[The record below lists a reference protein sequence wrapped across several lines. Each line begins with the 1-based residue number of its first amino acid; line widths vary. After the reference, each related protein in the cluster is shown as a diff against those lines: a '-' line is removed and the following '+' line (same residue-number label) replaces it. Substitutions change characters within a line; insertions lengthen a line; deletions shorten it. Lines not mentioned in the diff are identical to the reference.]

1 MRIAAAQMDI
11 AWHDQA
17 ANHVRARSL
26 AMGARKAGAD
36 VVIFPEMFS
45 TGFSMDTD
53 VTAETKDGP
62 TPTLLRSL
70 ARELKMDVVGGF
82 ALAEKT
88 QKPKNVALAVG
99 PSGNDL
105 GLYAKIHQIALLDED
120 AHYQAGERTVLFD
133 LGPFRTACLICFDLR
148 FPEVFRM
155 LVDKCMLFLV
165 IASWPTERQKHW
177 DLLIRARAIENQ
189 CYVVGV
195 NRVGDGGG
203 LRFTGG
209 SAVIDPAGEVIAS
222 GGQNEALIIADI
234 ESERVREVRSSMAF
248 LSQRKFHYSL

>member
-1 MRIAAAQMDI
+1 MRIAAAQMNI
-11 AWHDQA
+11 SWHNQA
-17 ANHVRARSL
+17 ANHAHARAL
-26 AMGARKAGAD
+26 AMDAKKAGAD

-62 TPTLLRSL
+62 TPTLLRAL

-82 ALAEKT
+82 ALAETT

-99 PSGNDL
+99 PSGKDL
-105 GLYAKIHQIALLDED
+105 ARYAKIHQIAILDED
-120 AHYQAGERTVLFD
+120 EHYQAGERTVLFD
-133 LGPFRTACLICFDLR
+133 LGPFRTACLVCFDLR

-155 LVDKCMLFLV
+155 LADKCMLFLV

-177 DLLIRARAIENQ
+177 DLLLRARAIENQ

-195 NRVGDGGG
+195 NRVGEGGG

-209 SAVIDPAGEVIAS
+209 SAIIDPGGEVIAS
-222 GGQNEALIIADI
+222 GGQSEGLVIADI
-234 ESERVREVRSSMAF
+234 DPETVRNMRSSMPF
-248 LSQRKFHYSL
+248 LSQRKFH